1 MYLDSTKYRKLSYV
15 RSRPAVK
22 YWSSFLMSKREELE
36 LKEEVLGM
44 LDVYDESEE
53 PETEGFVA
61 GGSSEIS
68 YKEVCLIHC
77 VILL

>member
-1 MYLDSTKYRKLSYV
+1 M
-15 RSRPAVK
+15 
-22 YWSSFLMSKREELE
+22 E

-44 LDVYDESEE
+44 LDVYDESEV

-61 GGSSEIS
+61 GGSSESS

>member
-1 MYLDSTKYRKLSYV
+1 M
-15 RSRPAVK
+15 
-22 YWSSFLMSKREELE
+22 E

-61 GGSSEIS
+61 GGSSESSS
-68 YKEVCLIHC
+68 YKEVCSLITFDN
-77 VILL
+77 ILFHIF

>member
-1 MYLDSTKYRKLSYV
+1 M
-15 RSRPAVK
+15 
-22 YWSSFLMSKREELE
+22 E

-61 GGSSEIS
+61 SGSSESS
-68 YKEVCLIHC
+68 YKEVCSLITFDS
-77 VILL
+77 ILFHIF